1 MSAASKPWLAAA
13 ILWTAAILV
22 VNSVSVS
29 NPTWQLPFA
38 GADKLTHAIMYA
50 VASFTWRR
58 SVVSSHD
65 SATWRVV
72 AGVSLLGALDEWHQ
86 RIVPGR
92 SADLFDWVADVV
104 GAWLGV
110 ALWHWLASQRTDRDQ

>member
-13 ILWTAAILV
+13 ILWTAAVLV
-22 VNSVSVS
+22 VNSISVS
-29 NPTWQLPFA
+29 DPTWRPPFA
-38 GADKLTHAIMYA
+38 GADKLTHAFMYA

-58 SVVSSHD
+58 AILATRD
-65 SATWRVV
+65 LATWSVV
-72 AGVSLLGALDEWHQ
+72 AGVSVIGALDEWHQ

-104 GAWLGV
+104 GVWLGV
-110 ALWHWLASQRTDRDQ
+110 ALWHWLKVRRSGRR

>member
-1 MSAASKPWLAAA
+1 VSAASKPWLAAA

-22 VNSVSVS
+22 VNSISVS
-29 NPTWQLPFA
+29 DPTWQPPFA
-38 GADKLTHAIMYA
+38 GADKLTHAFMYG

-58 SVVSSHD
+58 GFASTRD
-65 SATWRVV
+65 AATWRVV
-72 AGVSLLGALDEWHQ
+72 AGVALLGALDEWHQ

-110 ALWHWLASQRTDRDQ
+110 ALWHWLKVRRGVGA

>member
-22 VNSVSVS
+22 VNSISVS
-29 NPTWQLPFA
+29 DPTLRPPFA
-38 GADKLTHAIMYA
+38 GADKLTHAFMYA

-58 SVVSSHD
+58 AIISTRDSV
-65 SATWRVV
+65 TWRVV
-72 AGVSLLGALDEWHQ
+72 AGVAFLGALDEWHQ

-92 SADLFDWVADVV
+92 SADVFDWVADVV

-110 ALWHWLASQRTDRDQ
+110 ALWHWLRVRKGVRA

>member
-1 MSAASKPWLAAA
+1 VSAASKPWLAAA
-13 ILWTAAILV
+13 IVWTAAILV
-22 VNSVSVS
+22 VNSISVS
-29 NPTWQLPFA
+29 DPTLRPPFA
-38 GADKLTHAIMYA
+38 GADKITHAFMYA

-58 SVVSSHD
+58 AIVSTRD
-65 SATWRVV
+65 AATWRVV
-72 AGVSLLGALDEWHQ
+72 AGVSLLGAVDEWHQ

-110 ALWHWLASQRTDRDQ
+110 ALWHWHHVRKSARA

>member
-13 ILWTAAILV
+13 ILWTTAILV
-22 VNSVSVS
+22 VNSISVS
-29 NPTWQLPFA
+29 DPTWRPPFP

-58 SVVSSHD
+58 AITSTRD
-65 SATWRVV
+65 ATTWRVL
-72 AGVSLLGALDEWHQ
+72 AGVAVLGALDEWHQ

-92 SADLFDWVADVV
+92 SADFFDWVADVV

-110 ALWHWLASQRTDRDQ
+110 ALWHRLHKSVRA

>member
-22 VNSVSVS
+22 VNSISVS
-29 NPTWQLPFA
+29 DPTWRPPFA
-38 GADKLTHAIMYA
+38 GADKLTHAFMYA

-58 SVVSSHD
+58 AIVSTRD

-110 ALWHWLASQRTDRDQ
+110 ALWHWLYVRRGVQA